1 MKLLIFVT
9 LLTIFSSGLASAA
22 IVAGQYF
29 DRIVTV
35 IFENQDYS
43 KAIEDTYLKSLYKS
57 SQGLL
62 LTSYDAAKNYV
73 AMIYGSTDGATDDG
87 DFNLPGQNLVDLL
100 EAKSITWKAYMENY
114 STSMRWFQGWFDSRK
129 DDPKFNMNTLFFFV
143 WDKAATSGS
152 NKVAAVL
159 YGIPVSPPPN
169 KEDPTAYNHYSFL
182 ASVEQNWNLGNLG
195 RNDATATPFNKYLVR
210 PASVSASVTY

>member
-43 KAIEDTYLKSLYKS
+43 KTIEDTYLKSLYKS

-114 STSMRWFQGWFDSRK
+114 TCGVCFTGANCPANTDLYARKHNPFISMENINTDPTRQQNGDDISLGTSMRWFQ
-129 DDPKFNMNTLFFFV
+129 
-143 WDKAATSGS
+143 
-152 NKVAAVL
+152 
-159 YGIPVSPPPN
+159 
-169 KEDPTAYNHYSFL
+169 
-182 ASVEQNWNLGNLG
+182 
-195 RNDATATPFNKYLVR
+195 
-210 PASVSASVTY
+210 